1 MLIAAFALAAQSP
14 SRQLAWRRFVA
25 AHLAVL
31 AGVLFVLG
39 GAAPTTS
46 ASLLGHVL
54 LVAGIVEGAVLLGW
68 RLTQLPRSQALEFL
82 LVSPQEPSR
91 VFLAEALVG
100 LARLAL
106 TTLAGLPV
114 LTLLVLS
121 GTIAETAIL
130 PLLVMPFTWGAV
142 TGLGLAAWAYEP
154 LRVRRWGERAAL
166 LLVLAYLIVGV
177 LGAEHLLSWAARL
190 TGDSAWLVAI
200 FKAGYDYNPF
210 GVLQAWLV
218 QGADATWERAAGV
231 EMIGASLVGL
241 LLLRASS
248 RLLDHFHE
256 RHYTPRIDR
265 SGTLRRR
272 VDDRPLAW
280 WAVKRVS
287 QYSGRI
293 NLWLAAGVGLLY
305 AAYTVAGPSWP
316 TWLGRNVFLLFE
328 RVGGIPIV
336 ATGLVLLAA
345 VPAAF
350 QYGLWDAS
358 AQDRCRRLELLL
370 LTRLGARDYWDA
382 AAAAAWVRGRD
393 YFLVALLL
401 WGAAWVAGQATGPQ
415 VAAAVAAGVLLW
427 CLYFAVGFLAFSR
440 GAQANG
446 LGMLLT
452 IGLPLLAV
460 ALGPQMTA
468 LVPPGAVYTAG
479 ADGPALFWALGP
491 IVCGMVVL
499 GLARLGLTQCE
510 AELRRW
516 YDQHH
521 GRQGAAG

>member
-1 MLIAAFALAAQSP
+1 
-14 SRQLAWRRFVA
+14 
-25 AHLAVL
+25 
-31 AGVLFVLG
+31 
-39 GAAPTTS
+39 
-46 ASLLGHVL
+46 
-54 LVAGIVEGAVLLGW
+54 
-68 RLTQLPRSQALEFL
+68 
-82 LVSPQEPSR
+82 
-91 VFLAEALVG
+91 
-100 LARLAL
+100 
-106 TTLAGLPV
+106 
-114 LTLLVLS
+114 
-121 GTIAETAIL
+121 
-130 PLLVMPFTWGAV
+130 
-142 TGLGLAAWAYEP
+142 
-154 LRVRRWGERAAL
+154 
-166 LLVLAYLIVGV
+166 
-177 LGAEHLLSWAARL
+177 
-190 TGDSAWLVAI
+190 
-200 FKAGYDYNPF
+200 
-210 GVLQAWLV
+210 
-218 QGADATWERAAGV
+218 
-231 EMIGASLVGL
+231 L

-305 AAYTVAGPSWP
+305 AVYTVAGSSWP
-316 TWLGRNVFLLFE
+316 SWLGRNVFVLFE
-328 RVGGIPIV
+328 SAGGIPMV

-382 AAAAAWVRGRD
+382 AAAAAWARGRD

-401 WGAAWVAGQATGPQ
+401 WGAAWFAGQATGLQ

-427 CLYFAVGFLAFSR
+427 GLSFTVGFLAFSR

-460 ALGPQMTA
+460 VLGRGRAPAMTA
-468 LVPPGAVYTAG
+468 LVPPGAVYAAG
-479 ADGPALFWALGP
+479 ADGPGLFWALGP
-491 IVCGMVVL
+491 VVSGMAVL
-499 GLARLGLTQCE
+499 GLARLGLTHCE

-521 GRQGAAG
+521 GRQGAAE